1 MPAPDFKVGD
11 KAVHPAHG
19 VGEVTAIEQREIG
32 GTRATFYILRILD
45 NGMKVMVPTSAATQ
59 VGLRSIMS
67 DKEANN
73 ILSTMR
79 AREVAVDVQPW
90 SRRFRVY
97 TEMIKSGS
105 AIEIAK
111 VLRDMNRLK
120 FDKDLSFGERRLLDQ
135 ARSLDAKLPVVVVN
149 PRQVRDFARAIGQL
163 AKTDALDARV
173 LALFGERVRPPL
185 RALPDEVGRELKAV
199 TARRRQVVEM
209 LVAEQ
214 NRLGQAPRMLHH
226 QLRAHLDYLRKDLTR
241 LNRDLDQ
248 TLRRSP
254 LWRETEELLRSVPG
268 VGPVLARTLL
278 AELPELGRLSRR
290 EIGKL
295 VGLAPLNRDSG
306 MMRGRRTIWG
316 GRASVRAALYMP
328 TMVATHKNPV
338 IAAFYNRLLAA
349 GKPGKVARAA
359 AMRKLLTILNAMLKH
374 HTRWS
379 PLCLTLA

>member
-1 MPAPDFKVGD
+1 MLEASGGYET
-11 KAVHPAHG
+11 AL
-19 VGEVTAIEQREIG
+19 VGELV
-32 GTRATFYILRILD
+32 
-45 NGMKVMVPTSAATQ
+45 
-59 VGLRSIMS
+59 
-67 DKEANN
+67 
-73 ILSTMR
+73 
-79 AREVAVDVQPW
+79 
-90 SRRFRVY
+90 
-97 TEMIKSGS
+97 
-105 AIEIAK
+105 
-111 VLRDMNRLK
+111 
-120 FDKDLSFGERRLLDQ
+120 
-135 ARSLDAKLPVVVVN
+135 DAKLPVVVVN

-226 QLRAHLDYLRKDLTR
+226 QLRAHIDYLRKDLVR

-248 TLRRSP
+248 TLRRLP